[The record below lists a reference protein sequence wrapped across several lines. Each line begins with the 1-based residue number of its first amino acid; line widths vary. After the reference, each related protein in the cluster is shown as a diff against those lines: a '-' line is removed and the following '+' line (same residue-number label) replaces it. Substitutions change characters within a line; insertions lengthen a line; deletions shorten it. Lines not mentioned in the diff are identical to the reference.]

1 MSYFLITTGAVP
13 SVDDIRDVRLVPAKL
28 AQAYVVDIVCDIVG
42 SADQAATYLLDDG
55 TQTSDTVVAEASDHI
70 QGGAA
75 FESTRLG
82 QVILRLLDAG
92 CSIRVWWPSPA
103 GGLPPLDV
111 YEDRDL
117 FLARLTD
124 RLDSGADL
132 NCAYEIRS

>member
-70 QGGAA
+70 QGGRGIR
-75 FESTRLG
+75 EHTVGTGDPQTTRC
-82 QVILRLLDAG
+82 RLLDPRLVALT
-92 CSIRVWWPSPA
+92 
-103 GGLPPLDV
+103 GG
-111 YEDRDL
+111 R
-117 FLARLTD
+117 LATARCL
-124 RLDSGADL
+124 
-132 NCAYEIRS
+132 